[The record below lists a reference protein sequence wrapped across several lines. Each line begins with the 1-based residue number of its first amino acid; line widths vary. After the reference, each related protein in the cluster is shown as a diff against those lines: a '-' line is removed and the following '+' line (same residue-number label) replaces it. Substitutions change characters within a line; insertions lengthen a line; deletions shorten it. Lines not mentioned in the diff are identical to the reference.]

1 MEPDAKQ
8 HHTKVD
14 IDHMP
19 VRHDIDTSNQLIITY
34 WSGEASDSS
43 FIDALTSY
51 QQEIKGNRD
60 YQLFNE
66 LLDFRHITEFHL
78 STKGIVELSKI
89 AQRSDQPEAETKL
102 AIVVASTL
110 AFGLAQ
116 MYITYRNLVPN
127 SNKKLRVF
135 KTYDDAFVWLTAT
148 TSVISN

>member
-1 MEPDAKQ
+1 MEPDDKQ
-8 HHTKVD
+8 HKKMA

-19 VRHDIDTSNQLIITY
+19 VRHDIDKPNRLIITY
-34 WSGEASDSS
+34 WSGEATDSS

-78 STKGIVELSKI
+78 STRGIVELSKI
-89 AQRSDQPEAETKL
+89 AQRSDQPEVETKL

-116 MYITYRNLVPN
+116 MYITYRNLVPK
-127 SNKKLRVF
+127 SNKQLKVF
-135 KTYDDAFVWLTAT
+135 KTYDEAFAWLTAT
-148 TSVISN
+148 TNASTN